1 MKEMSNIQK
10 INRRDFVKIFG
21 LTSAGIILGC
31 NVSSDKKEFIPA
43 SNGNSFIPNVFIQ
56 IHKDGTITLMA
67 SRSEMGQGIR
77 TSLASAIADEME
89 ADWKYVSVKQAV
101 GHEKYGNQN
110 TDGSRSV
117 RTILE
122 PMRKMGATAK
132 MMLIAAAAQKWNISE
147 TDCKAENHFIINQK
161 TAEKI
166 FFGDLVEVASKISLP
181 DEKNIQLKK
190 VEDFNYIGKTLKSV
204 DLKDFTHG
212 TAKYGMDI
220 SIPNMK
226 FAAIARCPVTF
237 GTVKSFDSKNA
248 ETVFGVEKIVSLDR
262 MIPPVGQ
269 FFGALGGVAVIA
281 NNTWSAF
288 QGKLNLEIEW
298 NYGENHSFD
307 TVKFTEILTKR
318 VHEKAKLVPGSKG
331 NVTKAFNEAEKSIE
345 ATYHVPFLVH
355 TPMEVPNATAWF
367 QGDKVEVWAPVQD
380 PQTARAEIAHFFEI
394 PIENITINV
403 TFLGG
408 GFGRKSKSDFVVE
421 AVALSKK
428 INAPVQVV
436 WTREDDVQHS
446 FYHATSVQY
455 LKGSINKNGQVTGWL
470 QRVAL
475 PSIVS
480 SFKPFSEYASGLE
493 LNQGFTNNPY
503 QIENFRLE
511 NAKAEAHLRIG
522 WMRSVV
528 HIHSGFANNCFVDEL
543 AFAAKIDP
551 IQFHLNLIG
560 KDTIIDGK
568 SAFPYNSKRMKDV
581 LINTSKL
588 ANWGR
593 KLSKN
598 HGIGIAIHYSF
609 YSYVATAVE
618 VSVFNGVVKIENVWT
633 TIDCGLVLNKDNV
646 KNQLEGAAIF
656 GISLAMFGKIST
668 KEGAV
673 EQYNFFDYQMARMKD
688 APKITIDI
696 VDAMNEPPT
705 GVGEPGVPVMA
716 PAICNAIFNA
726 TGKRVRFLPIM
737 EQELESI

>member
-1 MKEMSNIQK
+1 MSTIQK
-10 INRRDFVKIFG
+10 INRRDFVKLFG
-21 LTSAGIILGC
+21 LTSTGIILGC
-31 NVSSDKKEFIPA
+31 NISSDKKEFIPT
-43 SNGNSFIPNVFIQ
+43 SDKNSFSPNLFIQ
-56 IHKDGTITLMA
+56 IHKNGNITLMA

-89 ADWKYVSVKQAV
+89 ADWKYITVKQAI

-132 MMLIAAAAQKWNISE
+132 MMLIAAAAQKWKIAES
-147 TDCKAENHFIINQK
+147 DCKAENHFIINQK
-161 TAEKI
+161 TTEKI
-166 FFGDLVEVASKISLP
+166 FFGDLIEVASKMPIPAESSL
-181 DEKNIQLKK
+181 ELKK
-190 VEDFNYIGKTLKSV
+190 VEDFKYIGKNLKSV

-220 SIPNMK
+220 RIPNMK

-237 GTVKSFDSKNA
+237 GTVKSFDSSSA
-248 ETVFGVEKIVSLDR
+248 EKISGVEKVIQLDR

-281 NNTWSAF
+281 NNTWAAF
-288 QGKLNLEIEW
+288 QGKLSLEIEW
-298 NYGENHSFD
+298 NYGENQSFD
-307 TVKFTEILTKR
+307 SQKFSEILTQR
-318 VHEKAKLVPGSKG
+318 VHETGKLVPGSKG
-331 NVTKAFNEAEKSIE
+331 NVSNAFSEAEKTIE
-345 ATYHVPFLVH
+345 AMYQVPFLVH

-394 PIENITINV
+394 PVENITVNV

-421 AVALSKK
+421 SVVLSKK

-436 WTREDDVQHS
+436 WTREDDVKHS
-446 FYHATSVQY
+446 FYHAASVQY
-455 LKGSINKNGQVTGWL
+455 LKGSISKNGQVSGWL

-480 SFKPFSEYASGLE
+480 SFKPLSDYASGFE

-503 QIENFRLE
+503 EIENFRLE
-511 NAKAEAHLRIG
+511 NVKAEAHLRIG

-528 HIHSGFANNCFVDEL
+528 HIHSGFANNSFVDEL
-543 AFAAKIDP
+543 AFATQKNPVDF
-551 IQFHLNLIG
+551 QLELIG
-560 KDTIIDGK
+560 KDRIIKGK
-568 SAFPYNSKRMKDV
+568 SDFPYDSKRMKKV
-581 LINTSKL
+581 LENTAKISDFNKK
-588 ANWGR
+588 R
-593 KLSKN
+593 PEN
-598 HGIGIAIHYSF
+598 HGIGIAVHYSF

-618 VSVFNGVVKIENVWT
+618 VSVINGNLKVEQVWT

-646 KNQLEGAAIF
+646 INQLEGAAIF
-656 GISLAMFGKIST
+656 GISLALFGKISA

-673 EQYNFFDYQMARMKD
+673 EQNNFYDYQMTRMKD
-688 APKITIDI
+688 APKISVEII
-696 VDAMNEPPT
+696 EAMNEPAT

-726 TGKRVRFLPIM
+726 TGKRIRTLP
-737 EQELESI
+737 LKDFDFES